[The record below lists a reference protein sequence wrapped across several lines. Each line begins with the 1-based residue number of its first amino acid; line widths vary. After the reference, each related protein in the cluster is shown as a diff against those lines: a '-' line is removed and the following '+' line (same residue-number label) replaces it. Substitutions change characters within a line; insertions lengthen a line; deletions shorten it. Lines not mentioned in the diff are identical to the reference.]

1 MTYAALKAVLA
12 AAGVENSAGEAR
24 ILLTELC
31 GIAAADLPFCNIA
44 DADGRLDDAVARRAR
59 HEPLQY
65 ILGKWHFYKEEYFV
79 SPDCLIPRADTEL
92 LVETLVADLPRG
104 ARLLDLCT
112 GSGCIAISTAKNRP
126 DITVL
131 AADLSAGALT
141 MAAKNAAANGVTTVD
156 FARLDVTAPSPLDE
170 VFDCIVSNPP
180 YIRTDV
186 VPTLAPELAY
196 EPKMALDGGADGMD
210 FYRAILTS
218 YAQNLADGGAFLF
231 EFGYDQEKDAAALAA
246 AHRLGFAPLFDLGGR
261 FRAARMTRQQR
272 KV

>member
-1 MTYAALKAVLA
+1 MTFAALKAALA
-12 AAGVENSAGEAR
+12 DAGVENAAGEAR
-24 ILLTELC
+24 ILLTSLC
-31 GIAAADLPFCNIA
+31 GANAADLPFCDFA
-44 DADGRLDDAVARRAR
+44 DADGRLCDAVARRAR

-65 ILGKWHFYKEEYFV
+65 ILGRWPFYREEYFV

-92 LVETLVADLPRG
+92 LVETLAADLPRD

-131 AADLSAGALT
+131 AADLSAGALR
-141 MAAKNAAANGVTTVD
+141 MAAKNAAANGVSTVS
-156 FARLDVTAPSPLDE
+156 FAQLDVTAPSPLAE
-170 VFDCIVSNPP
+170 RFDCIVSNPP

-186 VPTLAPELAY
+186 VPTLAPELSH
-196 EPKMALDGGADGMD
+196 EPRMALDGGADGLD
-210 FYRAILTS
+210 FYRAILTN
-218 YAQNLADGGAFLF
+218 YTQNLADGGVFLF

-246 AHRLGFAPLFDLGGR
+246 AHGLGFAPLFDLGGR
-261 FRAARMTRQQR
+261 FRAARMTKQQR

>member
-1 MTYAALKAVLA
+1 MTYAALKAALA

-126 DITVL
+126 DITAL
-131 AADLSAGALT
+131 AADLSDGALRLAT
-141 MAAKNAAANGVTTVD
+141 RNAAANGVTAVD
-156 FARLDVTAPSPLDE
+156 FAKLDVTAPSPLDE
-170 VFDCIVSNPP
+170 RFDCIVANPP
-180 YIRTDV
+180 YIRADV

-196 EPKMALDGGADGMD
+196 EPKMALDVGADGMD
-210 FYRAILTS
+210 FYRAILTN

-231 EFGYDQEKDAAALAA
+231 EFGYNQEKDAAALAA

-261 FRAARMTRQQR
+261 FRAAHMTRQQR